1 MTGRILNTIL
11 FILKNPTAKTDLTV
25 RCHRDIKCGK
35 NVIIGH
41 HCVILKNTTFADN
54 VLIGA
59 YSFLHSLELGSDSQ
73 FESNVRIVGS
83 NGGKIKIG
91 RQCYIGV
98 FNVLDNSNDIT
109 IGNFVHIA
117 GPSTGL
123 WTHSSA
129 QMCLNS
135 VPLNDPD
142 RNKFRPTAPIII
154 EDNVYIGGNC
164 TIYPGVTIRHHAVIA
179 PNSAVTKNVEA
190 FTMVGGVPAK
200 LIKRLLLEDNKNL

>member
-1 MTGRILNTIL
+1 MFRRLLNTIL
-11 FILKNPTAKTDLTV
+11 FILRNPTVKTDFTV
-25 RCHRDIKCGK
+25 RCHRDVKCGK

-41 HCVILKNTTFADN
+41 HCIILKNTTLADN
-54 VLIGA
+54 ILIGA
-59 YSFLHSLELGSDSQ
+59 YSFLHSLELGSYSQ
-73 FESNVRIVGS
+73 FDSNVRIVGS

-91 RQCYIGV
+91 SQCYIGV
-98 FNVLDNSNDIT
+98 SVVLDNSNNIT
-109 IGNFVHIA
+109 IGNFAHI
-117 GPSTGL
+117 GSCSGL
-123 WTHSSA
+123 WTHSSV

-135 VPLNDPD
+135 IPLNDPD

-164 TIYPGVTIRHHAVIA
+164 TIYPGVTIGHHAVIA

-200 LIKRLLLEDNKNL
+200 LIKRLPLQNNMNL